1 MATDIIYSTREH
13 KFIIKE
19 WLDIK
24 KILSFSKFEEY
35 EADDFDLILDEALR
49 FVKKEIPQTLEDGEH
64 IGPQLIDGKV
74 YLPPSWHQAYWE
86 TMESGWGPSNPEEE
100 GALPTVVTV
109 AWWEYF
115 HGANHPFFM
124 ISTPT
129 IMGAAE
135 MIGKFGRP
143 VDKETFLPKMYS
155 GKWNATMA
163 LTEPN
168 AGSDVGDVVTK
179 AVPTGAAQV
188 YKITGTKCFITSGD
202 QDINENI
209 VHLTL
214 ARVEG
219 AAPGTKGLSLFII
232 PKYWVKEDGTLEQND
247 VTTVSIEHKM
257 GYKGSPTCV
266 LSYGEEGN
274 CRGILLGNPP
284 DENGVGEGMAQMFTM
299 MNGKRYEM
307 GINAV
312 GIGQLA
318 YNYAVDYAKIR
329 VQGKAFS
336 NPKAPRVRLIEHE
349 DIRRMLLNIK
359 SITEAIRAMLFK
371 AAYYRDLALY
381 SDDEEECNTAAR
393 RVDMLNPLIK
403 GYCGDYMWPV
413 MGDAIQILGGYGF
426 SEEYPIARLARDSKF
441 FSLGE
446 GTSFIQSID
455 LIGRKWNMEK
465 GRVYQ
470 EWFEEVE
477 TYIEDNQNA
486 SGLKNEFVILKDALE
501 NYRKI
506 YGTMNQYLADNRQ
519 MVPFYSTRVM
529 HASAMLY
536 AGMLMLDMAKVAQKK
551 IEELGKDHWD
561 YNFYHGKIL
570 TAKYYLKNMV
580 PQIQS
585 LASMIL
591 SADTSAIEFPEE
603 AF

>member
-19 WLDIK
+19 WLDTR
-24 KILSFSKFEEY
+24 KILGFSKFKDFDV
-35 EADDFDLILDEALR
+35 DDFDPVLDEALR
-49 FVKKEIPQTLEDGEH
+49 FVKGEMPQTLEDGEN
-64 IGPQLIDGKV
+64 IGPKLIDGKV
-74 YLPPSWHQAYWE
+74 HLPPSWHQAYWK
-86 TMESGWGPSNPEEE
+86 TMESGWGPSDPEKED
-100 GALPTVVTV
+100 ALPTVVTV

-135 MIGKFGRP
+135 MIAKYGRP
-143 VDKETFLPKMYS
+143 VDKEVFLPKMYS
-155 GKWNATMA
+155 GLWNATMA
-163 LTEPN
+163 LTEAN
-168 AGSDVGDVVTK
+168 AGSDVGDVTSK
-179 AVPTGAAQV
+179 AVPTGEPQV

-209 VHLTL
+209 IHMTL

-219 AAPGTKGLSLFII
+219 AAPGTKGLSLFIV
-232 PKYWVKEDGTLEQND
+232 PKFWSKEDGTLEPND
-247 VTTVSIEHKM
+247 VTTVSIEHKL

-284 DENGVGEGMAQMFTM
+284 DENGVGEGMTQMFTM

-312 GIGQLA
+312 GVGQLA
-318 YNYAVDYAKIR
+318 YNYAVDYAKVR
-329 VQGKAFS
+329 VQGKSFT
-336 NPKAPRVRLIEHE
+336 NPRAPRVRLIEHE
-349 DIRRMLLNIK
+349 DIRRMLLNVRAT
-359 SITEAIRAMLFK
+359 TEAIRAMLFK

-381 SDDEEECNTAAR
+381 SDDEEERRMATR

-413 MGDAIQILGGYGF
+413 IADAIQVLGGYGF

-441 FSLGE
+441 FAIAE

-455 LIGRKWNMEK
+455 LVGRKWSLEK
-465 GRVYQ
+465 GRVYK
-470 EWFEEVE
+470 EWFDEVVD
-477 TYIEDNQNA
+477 YIENNRNT
-486 SGLKNEFVILKDALE
+486 SGLEQEFAILEDALE
-501 NYRKI
+501 NYKKI
-506 YGTMNQYLADNRQ
+506 YDAMNRYLAEDRR
-519 MVPFYSTRVM
+519 MVPLYSTRVM
-529 HASAMLY
+529 HASAILY
-536 AGMLMLDMAKVAQKK
+536 SGMLLLDMAKVAQKK
-551 IEELGKDHWD
+551 IGELGADHWE
-561 YNFYHGKIL
+561 YNFYQGKIL
-570 TAKYYLKNMV
+570 TAKYYIKNMV
-580 PQIQS
+580 AQIQS
-585 LASMIL
+585 LTSAIL
-591 SADTSAIEFPEE
+591 SADTSAIEFPEA